1 MSKVIRLT
9 GPASLRE
16 LEERVR
22 NYQPTQA
29 QLNAIERAFRLGPP
43 NHDRR
48 KSVEIILNEPA
59 VEAV

>member
-16 LEERVR
+16 LEERIR
-22 NYQPTQA
+22 NYQPTQD

-43 NHDRR
+43 NPNQ
-48 KSVEIILNEPA
+48 NEK
-59 VEAV
+59 EKHIK

>member
-43 NHDRR
+43 NPNQ
-48 KSVEIILNEPA
+48 NEKQKRIK
-59 VEAV
+59 

>member
-22 NYQPTQA
+22 NYQPTQD

-43 NHDRR
+43 NHKPKPKRI
-48 KSVEIILNEPA
+48 K
-59 VEAV
+59 